1 MYVYVLSCVS
11 TLVSFYY
18 LSWKYEGNWFSVA
31 FLRHKAEKLK
41 KDNPIFVSI
50 IVHVVS
56 TNFSA
61 EEHKLIHNILIKIG
75 ENLHKTYP
83 YIFLGNNNEFV
94 ILTKKSN
101 FVYANIISI
110 MGSPMTIEDNIY
122 NINLDIGIGEYD
134 TNSSKALTRAR
145 ENRISSEYLKIYSSI
160 LNASEETQVIDYT
173 KYLLTSFKELTSFN
187 EDNFTCYY
195 QPQKDIATNKIVCV
209 EALARWNTGKKM
221 LCADE
226 FISYLDSKGKL
237 IELLYVILNIGFS
250 KAAQW
255 KDLNIGITINL
266 PTKAL
271 TLEIVA
277 EIERYS
283 ILNSLDPRLIKLE
296 IDNNIAPT
304 KSIMESLL
312 KLQNLGFSI
321 VLDNFGINLNYLYL
335 AQLDIKEVK
344 IDKSLVSC
352 LATPEGIKLYKS
364 VIDMCNTLEL
374 IVTAVGIETKDN
386 YKKVKELGVHRV
398 QGYFVSKPLNASNI
412 NKDCLLNLET
422 LSVLNT

>member
-1 MYVYVLSCVS
+1 
-11 TLVSFYY
+11 
-18 LSWKYEGNWFSVA
+18 
-31 FLRHKAEKLK
+31 
-41 KDNPIFVSI
+41 
-50 IVHVVS
+50 
-56 TNFSA
+56 
-61 EEHKLIHNILIKIG
+61 
-75 ENLHKTYP
+75 
-83 YIFLGNNNEFV
+83 
-94 ILTKKSN
+94 
-101 FVYANIISI
+101 
-110 MGSPMTIEDNIY
+110 
-122 NINLDIGIGEYD
+122 
-134 TNSSKALTRAR
+134 
-145 ENRISSEYLKIYSSI
+145 
-160 LNASEETQVIDYT
+160 
-173 KYLLTSFKELTSFN
+173 
-187 EDNFTCYY
+187 
-195 QPQKDIATNKIVCV
+195 
-209 EALARWNTGKKM
+209 M